1 MAISLPNCLSVRNI
15 FKCFVSIKN
24 DHDSIILPPEKADF
38 KASSLERES
47 YFKPGTNQET
57 LLRRHYFLSMFCHVF
72 YLGQT
77 RKHFLRIISS
87 HES

>member
-1 MAISLPNCLSVRNI
+1 MRNI

-47 YFKPGTNQET
+47 YFNPGTNPGNTVAET
-57 LLRRHYFLSMFCHVF
+57 LFPVDVLSCFLSWAN
-72 YLGQT
+72 
-77 RKHFLRIISS
+77 
-87 HES
+87 